1 MTTWPIIAGVMIIRS
16 SPTEIPKID
25 QASPQPPPK
34 TEPGRWLPLVPRRR
48 GEPRLA
54 VGKVVR
60 PHDHALAVLPLE
72 HRRLVRGL
80 EPVRVDRVVAERV
93 LRLEL
98 QQFVAHLLR
107 VERPGAP
114 YGFDV
119 DPAPGVAGRCVI
131 RGLALV
137 LLLVRRDELLVP
149 GIRERLVPLRGA
161 VHVFRVL

>member
-1 MTTWPIIAGVMIIRS
+1 MTTWPIIAGVMIIGS

-25 QASPQPPPK
+25 QASPRPPPK

-98 QQFVAHLLR
+98 QQFVPHLLR

-114 YGFDV
+114 DGLDV
-119 DPAPGVAGRCVI
+119 DQAARVAGCRVI
-131 RGLALV
+131 GRLTLV
-137 LLLVRRDELLVP
+137 LLLVGGEKLLVP
-149 GIRERLVPLRGA
+149 GIRERLVPLCGA
-161 VHVFRVL
+161 VHV